1 MATAILCMFWSSWL
15 HSHCI
20 TSLAASNLQTSIR
33 EQKHL
38 GVKIFCHKCQD
49 LCMWVCQS
57 FAFSFLFCFSHTQS
71 ISYLLNGTS
80 CKMRSLHRESRQ
92 FFCSC
97 RDKNKTKALVQNN
110 CALFGDNLLLFCS
123 LWFCSFISQKL
134 ILSSQPTSHR
144 NKEKRK
150 KVFPFC
156 SDFNLFIFYF
166 WVLL

>member
-1 MATAILCMFWSSWL
+1 MMATAILCMFWSSWL

-38 GVKIFCHKCQD
+38 GSKNVLSQVPGLVYVC
-49 LCMWVCQS
+49 VCQS
-57 FAFSFLFCFSHTQS
+57 FALSFLFCFSHTQS
-71 ISYLLNGTS
+71 ISHLLNGTS

-110 CALFGDNLLLFCS
+110 CALFGHYLLLFCS
-123 LWFCSFISQKL
+123 LRFCSFISQKL
-134 ILSSQPTSHR
+134 ILSSAPT
-144 NKEKRK
+144 
-150 KVFPFC
+150 F
-156 SDFNLFIFYF
+156 
-166 WVLL
+166 

>member
-1 MATAILCMFWSSWL
+1 MAARIEMMATAILCMFWSSWL

-38 GVKIFCHKCQD
+38 GCKNVSSQVPG
-49 LCMWVCQS
+49 LVYVCVCVNHSSQ
-57 FAFSFLFCFSHTQS
+57 AFSFLFCFSHTQS
-71 ISYLLNGTS
+71 ISHLLNGTS

-110 CALFGDNLLLFCS
+110 CALFGHNLLLFCS

-134 ILSSQPTSHR
+134 ILSFEPT
-144 NKEKRK
+144 
-150 KVFPFC
+150 F
-156 SDFNLFIFYF
+156 
-166 WVLL
+166 